1 LKWLV
6 GMRHDETPGDSGD
19 KLDAVAAQWVARVDR
34 APLNAEEAHDLE
46 QWLAASSRHQ
56 GAYARAQATF
66 AYMDAGLAEA
76 MKQSGSPAPSSWNA
90 APAGLYTYRAGIS
103 RRRLLWAGGGVA
115 AAASVAAFAIRGD
128 TPVVNYSAQRGE
140 IRLISLADGSLITLD
155 TASSVAVH
163 YLRGYR
169 NVELLAGRALFNV
182 AKEKSRPFVVMA
194 GGLKV
199 QAVGT
204 SFAVRNIDAHPPE
217 VLVQEGIVDVGRQ
230 TEKAP
235 IRVGANMRVV
245 ASGAAGPALHVAS
258 VDPAAVSRELAW
270 RQGMLSFE
278 DVSLASAA
286 EEFARYSDAHIAIP
300 DPQLRSVT
308 ITGVF
313 SASNPLGF
321 AHAAASSLGLKI
333 SAEGGK
339 IELRRP

>member
-1 LKWLV
+1 
-6 GMRHDETPGDSGD
+6 MRQDETPDENGEE
-19 KLDAVAAQWVARVDR
+19 LDAVAAQWVARVDR
-34 APLNAEEAHDLE
+34 SPLTAQEASDLE
-46 QWLAASSRHQ
+46 QWLAASTRHR
-56 GAYARAQATF
+56 GAYARAQAAF
-66 AYMDAGLAEA
+66 AYMGADLAQA
-76 MKQSGSPAPSSWNA
+76 MKQSPAPFRWNA
-90 APAGLYTYRAGIS
+90 VSVGAPPYREGVS
-103 RRRLLWAGGGVA
+103 RRRLLWLGGGVA
-115 AAASVAAFAIRGD
+115 AAAAASIAAFVFRAG

-140 IRLISLADGSLITLD
+140 IRFIPLADGSLITLD
-155 TASSVAVH
+155 TASTVAVQ
-163 YLRGYR
+163 YTRGAR
-169 NVELLAGRALFNV
+169 TVELMAGRALFAV
-182 AKEKSRPFVVMA
+182 AKDKARPFVVMA

-204 SFAVRNIDAHPPE
+204 SFAVRNVDAHPPE

-245 ASGAAGPALHVAS
+245 AAAASGPALHVVS
-258 VDPAAVSRELAW
+258 VDPATVSRELAW

-286 EEFARYSDAHIAIP
+286 EEFARYSDVHIVIP

-321 AHAAASSLGLKI
+321 AHAAAVSLGL
-333 SAEGGK
+333 AFTANGRE
-339 IELRRP
+339 IELKRP

>member
-1 LKWLV
+1 
-6 GMRHDETPGDSGD
+6 
-19 KLDAVAAQWVARVDR
+19 
-34 APLNAEEAHDLE
+34 
-46 QWLAASSRHQ
+46 
-56 GAYARAQATF
+56 
-66 AYMDAGLAEA
+66 
-76 MKQSGSPAPSSWNA
+76 
-90 APAGLYTYRAGIS
+90 
-103 RRRLLWAGGGVA
+103 
-115 AAASVAAFAIRGD
+115 
-128 TPVVNYSAQRGE
+128 
-140 IRLISLADGSLITLD
+140 
-155 TASSVAVH
+155 
-163 YLRGYR
+163 
-169 NVELLAGRALFNV
+169 
-182 AKEKSRPFVVMA
+182 
-194 GGLKV
+194 
-199 QAVGT
+199 VGT